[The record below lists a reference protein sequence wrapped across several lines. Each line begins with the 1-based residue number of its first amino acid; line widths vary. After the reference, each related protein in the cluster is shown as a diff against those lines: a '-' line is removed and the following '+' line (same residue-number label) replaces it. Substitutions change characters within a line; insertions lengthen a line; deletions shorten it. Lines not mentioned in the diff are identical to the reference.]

1 LFLKIRFLALTI
13 MSKNKKIQIEGR
25 EISILVDKKQEYISL
40 YGS

>member
-1 LFLKIRFLALTI
+1 